1 MLVLYGHC
9 MGTAPLWKAYYSG
22 VFGQTWGLQGSICIF
37 FTSLCLNQISQSVCH
52 VCSTLFWLP
61 NITDDCRSFQTCI
74 AAEECLCFDCSK
86 CFIMSPQVSKGE
98 GEEMTKATSVVPQS
112 HGPYSFKFT
121 RSLTLAFLSGECH
134 LNYIINTIVLEDV
147 FRRCMSN

>member
-1 MLVLYGHC
+1 MLVLYGLC
-9 MGTAPLWKAYYSG
+9 MGTAPLYGRLIIVVCLGEPVGSKGPY
-22 VFGQTWGLQGSICIF
+22 VFF
-37 FTSLCLNQISQSVCH
+37 RSLCLNQISQSVCH

-86 CFIMSPQVSKGE
+86 CFIMSPQVGKGE
-98 GEEMTKATSVVPQS
+98 GKEMTKATSVVPQS
-112 HGPYSFKFT
+112 HGPHSFDCT
-121 RSLTLAFLSGECH
+121 RSCIFQWWVCH
-134 LNYIINTIVLEDV
+134 LNYIINTIDLEDV